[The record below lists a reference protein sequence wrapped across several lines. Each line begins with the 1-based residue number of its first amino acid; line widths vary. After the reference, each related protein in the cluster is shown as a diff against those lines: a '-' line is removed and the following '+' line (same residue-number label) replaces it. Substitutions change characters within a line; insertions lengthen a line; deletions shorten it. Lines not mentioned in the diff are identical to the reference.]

1 MQTAMEEVIERS
13 VIANRL
19 DTIAKEMSYALEKSS
34 RSPIF
39 AEACDFACGI
49 CNSRGELVSQI
60 NGIPILAAAGTF
72 SVQEVIAK
80 YHEQI
85 QEGDVFIINDPYQ
98 GGNHL
103 PDIGIITPLIVKGE
117 VLFYCVSRAHH
128 GDIGGSVAGSYNAK
142 ATEIFQE
149 GLRIPPIKLMSKG
162 QMINEVMDLITRN
175 VRNPQML
182 QNDLWSQIGA
192 NNIGIARLQE
202 LLQQYSATG
211 IKKTLAYLLEHGEK
225 MARLAIKAL
234 PDGEYSGEEW
244 VDDDGFQTHPIKIK
258 VTVKVRNEE
267 MTLDFSGTDS
277 QVKGFV
283 NSAVVTSTSAAWIG
297 ALWALGPDIPRNS
310 GAFRA
315 IKVYLPK
322 GSLVNPEDPAPVTLS
337 TLTPASEIISAI
349 FQALDSAAAERLP
362 AGFGR
367 YCGPSFYGLDP
378 RNQEFYV
385 GFAFCALGSGGGI
398 SGRDG
403 YPYMAPLSNYGGV
416 RAPNIEANEI
426 QYPHLTLCHEIVMDS
441 AGAGKWR
448 GGPGVCYS
456 LEFYGNPTNIVMFGD
471 GMKIPPFGAHSGR
484 PGSLN
489 HSKLTRA
496 GEAALLLGSKEDARS
511 LPPGSVL
518 TMISSGGGGW
528 GDPYQREAE
537 KVWRDVR
544 DGYISVA
551 RAREDYGVAL
561 KNDGV
566 DQEKT
571 QKLRSQA
578 LGQPQIGKINGT

>member
-1 MQTAMEEVIERS
+1 MKATVDEVIERS

-19 DTIAKEMSYALEKSS
+19 DTITKEMGYALERSS

-49 CNSRGELVSQI
+49 CNGKGELVSQI

-72 SVQEVIAK
+72 SVQEVIKK
-80 YHEQI
+80 YHEEI
-85 QEGDVFIINDPYQ
+85 QEGDVFILNDPYQ

-103 PDIGIITPLIVKGE
+103 PDIGIITPLIVEGE

-149 GLRIPPIKLMSKG
+149 GLRIPPIKLVSG
-162 QMINEVMDLITRN
+162 GRVINDVMDLILRN

-192 NNIGIARLQE
+192 NNIGIARLKE
-202 LLQQYSATG
+202 LLHQYSSAR
-211 IKKTLAYLLEHGEK
+211 IKETVDYLLNHAEK
-225 MARLAIKAL
+225 LTRLAIKTI
-234 PDGEYSGEEW
+234 PDGEYSGQEW
-244 VDDDGFQTHPIKIK
+244 VDDDGFQAHPIKVN
-258 VTVKVRNEE
+258 VTVKVSDEE

-283 NSAVVTSTSAAWIG
+283 NSALVTSTSAAWIG
-297 ALWALGPDIPRNS
+297 ALWALGAHIPRNS

-315 IKVYLPK
+315 IKVCLPK
-322 GSLVNPEDPAPVTLS
+322 GSLLNPEDPAPVTLS

-349 FQALDSAAAERLP
+349 FQALDPVVGERLP

-367 YCGPSFYGLDP
+367 YCGPSFYGIDP

-398 SGRDG
+398 AGRDG

-426 QYPHLTLCHEIVMDS
+426 QYPHLTLCHEMEMDS
-441 AGAGKWR
+441 AGSGLWR
-448 GGPGVCYS
+448 GGPGIRYS
-456 LEFYGNPTNIVMFGD
+456 LKFYGEPTNIVMFGD
-471 GMKIPPFGAHSGR
+471 GMKIPPFGSSSGK

-489 HSKLTRA
+489 RAELTTEDEQIFCLA
-496 GEAALLLGSKEDARS
+496 SKESPRS
-511 LPPGSVL
+511 LPTGTVL
-518 TMISSGGGGW
+518 TVISSGGGGW
-528 GDPYQREAE
+528 GDPYRRDPERVGQ
-537 KVWRDVR
+537 DVR
-544 DGYISVA
+544 DGFISLVKA
-551 RAREDYGVAL
+551 RTDYGVVL
-561 KNDGV
+561 TKEGI
-566 DQEKT
+566 DQEETK
-571 QKLRSQA
+571 KLRE
-578 LGQPQIGKINGT
+578 LGK

>member
-1 MQTAMEEVIERS
+1 MKATVDEVIERA

-19 DTIAKEMSYALEKSS
+19 DTITKEMGYALERSS

-49 CNSRGELVSQI
+49 CNGEGDLVSQI

-72 SVQEVIAK
+72 SVKEVILK
-80 YHEQI
+80 YQDQI
-85 QEGDVFIINDPYQ
+85 KEGDVFILNDPYQ

-103 PDIGIITPLIVKGE
+103 PDIGIITPLIVEGE
-117 VLFYCVSRAHH
+117 VIFYCVSRAHH

-149 GLRIPPIKLMSKG
+149 GLRIPPIKLVRGG
-162 QMINEVMDLITRN
+162 QIIHEVMDLITCN

-192 NNIGIARLQE
+192 NKIGIARLKE
-202 LLQQYSATG
+202 LCHQYSSTR
-211 IKKTLAYLLEHGEK
+211 IKETVLYLLDHAEK
-225 MARLAIKAL
+225 LTRLAIKSI
-234 PDGEYSGEEW
+234 PDGEYTGEEW
-244 VDDDGFQTHPIKIK
+244 VDDDGFQAHPIKLK
-258 VTVKVRNEE
+258 VNVKVRGEE
-267 MTLDFSGTDS
+267 MMLDFTGTDP

-283 NSAVVTSTSAAWIG
+283 NSALVTSTSAAWIG
-297 ALWALGPDIPRNS
+297 ALWALGAHIPRNS

-315 IKVYLPK
+315 LEVCLPK
-322 GSLVNPEDPAPVTLS
+322 GSLLNPEDPAPVTLS

-349 FQALDSAAAERLP
+349 FKALDRVACERLP

-426 QYPHLTLCHEIVMDS
+426 QYPHLTLCHEMEMDS
-441 AGAGKWR
+441 AGPGRWR
-448 GGPGVCYS
+448 GGPGIRYS
-456 LEFYGNPTNIVMFGD
+456 LKFYGDPTNIVMFGD
-471 GMKIPPFGAHSGR
+471 GMKIPPFGASSGKQ
-484 PGSLN
+484 GSLN
-489 HSKLTRA
+489 RA
-496 GEAALLLGSKEDARS
+496 ELITEDAHTYALSSKESVRS
-511 LPPGSVL
+511 LPKGTVL
-518 TMISSGGGGW
+518 TTISSGGGGW
-528 GDPYQREAE
+528 GDPRQRDPER
-537 KVWRDVR
+537 VWQDVQN
-544 DGYISVA
+544 GFVSLAKA
-551 RAREDYGVAL
+551 RTDYGVVL
-561 KNDGV
+561 TTEGV

-571 QKLRSQA
+571 KKLREVVSS
-578 LGQPQIGKINGT
+578 

>member
-1 MQTAMEEVIERS
+1 MNAKLDEVIERA

-19 DTIAKEMSYALEKSS
+19 DTITKEMGYALERSS

-49 CNSRGELVSQI
+49 CNGDGDLVSQI

-72 SVQEVIAK
+72 SIKEVIRK
-80 YHEQI
+80 YSGQVE
-85 QEGDVFIINDPYQ
+85 EGDVFIINDPYQ

-103 PDIGIITPLIVKGE
+103 PDIGIITPLVVEGK

-149 GLRIPPIKLMSKG
+149 GLRIPPIKLVSKG
-162 QMINEVMDLITRN
+162 QVFNEVMDLITQN
-175 VRNPQML
+175 VRNPHML
-182 QNDLWSQIGA
+182 QNDLWAQIGA
-192 NNIGIARLQE
+192 NKIGVVRLRE
-202 LLQQYSATG
+202 LLYNYSPTR
-211 IKKTLAYLLEHGEK
+211 IKGAVGYLLDHAE
-225 MARLAIKAL
+225 RLTRQAIRGM
-234 PDGEYSGEEW
+234 PDGDYTGVEW
-244 VDDDGFQTHPIKIK
+244 VDDDGFQTNPIKIK
-258 VTVKVRNEE
+258 VTVKIKGEE
-267 MTLDFSGTDS
+267 MMLDFEGTDP

-283 NSAVVTSTSAAWIG
+283 NSALVTSTTAAWIG

-315 IKVYLPK
+315 IKVLLPK
-322 GSLVNPEDPAPVTLS
+322 GSLVNPHEPAPVTLS

-349 FQALDSAAAERLP
+349 FQALDSVAGERLP

-367 YCGPSFYGLDP
+367 YCGPSFYGIDP

-398 SGRDG
+398 AGRDG

-426 QYPHLTLCHEIVMDS
+426 QYPHLTLCHEIEMDS
-441 AGAGKWR
+441 AGAGMWR
-448 GGPGVCYS
+448 GGPGIRYS
-456 LEFYGNPTNIVMFGD
+456 IQFNGEPTNIVMFGD
-471 GMKIPPFGAHSGR
+471 GMKVPPFGTASGQ

-489 HSKLTRA
+489 RVELATVD
-496 GEAALLLGSKEDARS
+496 GEKISLASKESARL
-511 LPPGSVL
+511 LPKGTVL
-518 TMISSGGGGW
+518 TVVSSGGGGW
-528 GDPYQREAE
+528 GDPWRRATES
-537 KVWRDVR
+537 VWQDFLNGV
-544 DGYISVA
+544 ISA
-551 RAREDYGVAL
+551 SKAKQDYGVAL
-561 KNDGV
+561 SKEGV
-566 DQEKT
+566 DWAATDE
-571 QKLRSQA
+571 LR
-578 LGQPQIGKINGT
+578 LMGYRM

>member
-1 MQTAMEEVIERS
+1 MDVKMNAKMDEVIEHA

-19 DTIAKEMSYALEKSS
+19 DTITKEMGYALERSS

-49 CNSRGELVSQI
+49 CNGEGDLVSQI

-72 SVQEVIAK
+72 SVKEVIKK
-80 YHEQI
+80 YEEQI
-85 QEGDVFIINDPYQ
+85 EEGDVFIINDPYQ

-103 PDIGIITPLIVKGE
+103 PDIGIITPLICEGE

-162 QMINEVMDLITRN
+162 KVINEVMDLITRN

-182 QNDLWSQIGA
+182 QNDLWAQMGA
-192 NNIGIARLQE
+192 NNIGVVRLRE
-202 LLQQYSATG
+202 LLHNYSPDR
-211 IKKTLAYLLEHGEK
+211 IKGTMVYLLDHAEK
-225 MARLAIKAL
+225 LTRLAIKGL
-234 PDGEYSGEEW
+234 PDGDYVAEEW
-244 VDDDGFQTHPIKIK
+244 VDDDGFQANPIKIK
-258 VTVKVRNEE
+258 VTVKIRAEE
-267 MTLDFSGTDS
+267 MTLDFEGTDP

-283 NSAVVTSTSAAWIG
+283 NTALVTSTTAAWIG

-315 IKVYLPK
+315 IKVNMPK
-322 GSLVNPEDPAPVTLS
+322 GSLVNPYDPAPVTLS

-349 FQALDSAAAERLP
+349 FQAMDTVAGDRLP

-367 YCGPSFYGLDP
+367 YCGPSFYGIDP

-385 GFAFCALGSGGGI
+385 GFAFCALGSGGGV

-416 RAPNIEANEI
+416 RAPNIETNEI
-426 QYPHLTLCHEIVMDS
+426 QYPHLTLCHEMEIDS
-441 AGAGKWR
+441 AGAGMWR
-448 GGPGVCYS
+448 GGPGIRYS
-456 LEFYGNPTNIVMFGD
+456 LKFYGEPTNIVMFGD
-471 GMKIPPFGAHSGR
+471 GMKIPPFGSASGK

-489 HSKLTRA
+489 RAELILEDGEKLTM
-496 GEAALLLGSKEDARS
+496 ESKESARS
-511 LPPGSVL
+511 LPKGTVL
-518 TMISSGGGGW
+518 TVISSGGGGW
-528 GDPYQREAE
+528 GDPWQRDPER
-537 KVWRDVR
+537 VWQDVLN
-544 DGYISVA
+544 GVISRTKA
-551 RAREDYGVAL
+551 RKDYGVAL
-561 KNDGV
+561 LEEGV
-566 DQEKT
+566 NWIAT
-571 QKLRSQA
+571 TKLRLMKKS
-578 LGQPQIGKINGT
+578 I

>member
-1 MQTAMEEVIERS
+1 MNAKVDEVIERS

-19 DTIAKEMSYALEKSS
+19 DTITKEMGYALEKSS

-49 CNSRGELVSQI
+49 CNGKGELISQI

-72 SVQEVIAK
+72 SVQEVINK
-80 YHEQI
+80 YRGQI
-85 QEGDVFIINDPYQ
+85 QEGDVFIVNDPYQ

-103 PDIGIITPLIVKGE
+103 PDIGIITPLIEKGE

-149 GLRIPPIKLMSKG
+149 GLRIPPIKLLSEG
-162 QMINEVMDLITRN
+162 RIIPEVQDLILRN

-192 NNIGIARLQE
+192 NRIGIARLQE
-202 LLQQYSATG
+202 LLQSYSPAR
-211 IKKTLAYLLEHGEK
+211 IKETVEYLLDHSEK
-225 MARLAIKAL
+225 LTRLAIKQI

-244 VDDDGFQTHPIKIK
+244 VDDDGFQVGSIKIN
-258 VTVKVRNEE
+258 VTVKVKDEE

-283 NSAVVTSTSAAWIG
+283 NSALVTSTSAAWIG
-297 ALWALGPDIPRNS
+297 ALWALGAHIPRNG

-315 IKVYLPK
+315 IKVCLPK
-322 GSLVNPEDPAPVTLS
+322 GSLLNPNDPAPVTLS

-349 FQALDSAAAERLP
+349 FQALDPAASERLP

-367 YCGPSFYGLDP
+367 YCGPSFYGIDP

-385 GFAFCALGSGGGI
+385 GFAFCALGSGGGLKD
-398 SGRDG
+398 RDG

-426 QYPHLTLCHEIVMDS
+426 QYPHLTLCHEMEIDTSGSGM
-441 AGAGKWR
+441 WR
-448 GGPGVCYS
+448 GGPGIRYS
-456 LEFYGNPTNIVMFGD
+456 LKFYGDQTNIVMFGD
-471 GMKIPPFGAHSGR
+471 GMKIPPFGSSSGK

-489 HSKLTRA
+489 HAELTIKDERTIN
-496 GEAALLLGSKEDARS
+496 LTSKEDTRS
-511 LPPGSVL
+511 VPNGAVL
-518 TMISSGGGGW
+518 TLISSGGGGW
-528 GDPYQREAE
+528 GDPYQRDPAM
-537 KVWRDVR
+537 VLQDVR
-544 DGYISVA
+544 DGLISLAKA
-551 RAREDYGVAL
+551 RQDYGVVIT
-561 KNDGV
+561 KEGIDRE
-566 DQEKT
+566 QTK
-571 QKLRSQA
+571 KLRKGLS
-578 LGQPQIGKINGT
+578 

>member
-1 MQTAMEEVIERS
+1 MKATMEEVIEHS

-49 CNSRGELVSQI
+49 CNGKGELVSQI

-72 SVQEVIAK
+72 SVQEVIRK
-80 YHEQI
+80 YSKQV
-85 QEGDVFIINDPYQ
+85 QEGDVFILNDPYQ

-103 PDIGIITPLIVKGE
+103 PDIGIITPLIVDGE
-117 VLFYCVSRAHH
+117 ILFYCVSRAHH

-149 GLRIPPIKLMSKG
+149 GLRIPPIKLVSRG
-162 QMINEVMDLITRN
+162 QIVNEVMDLIIHN
-175 VRNPQML
+175 VRNPEML

-192 NNIGIARLQE
+192 NNIGIARLRE
-202 LLQQYSATG
+202 LLHQYSLSHVKETVE
-211 IKKTLAYLLEHGEK
+211 YLLDHAENLT
-225 MARLAIKAL
+225 RLAIKTI

-244 VDDDGFQTHPIKIK
+244 VDDDGFQTHPIKIN
-258 VTVKVRNEE
+258 VKVKVSHEE

-283 NSAVVTSTSAAWIG
+283 NSGVVTSTSAAWIG
-297 ALWALGPDIPRNS
+297 ALWALGSHIPRNS

-322 GSLVNPEDPAPVTLS
+322 GSLLNPEDPAPVTLS

-349 FQALDSAAAERLP
+349 FQALDSVACEPLS

-378 RNQEFYV
+378 RNQDFYV
-385 GFAFCALGSGGGI
+385 GFAFCALGSGGGTA
-398 SGRDG
+398 SRDG

-416 RAPNIEANEI
+416 RAPNIETNEI
-426 QYPHLTLCHEIVMDS
+426 QYPHLTLCHEMETDS
-441 AGAGKWR
+441 AGSGMWR
-448 GGPGVCYS
+448 GGPGIRYS
-456 LEFYGNPTNIVMFGD
+456 LKFYGDPTNIVMFGD
-471 GMKIPPFGAHSGR
+471 GMKIPPFGSSSGK

-489 HSKLTRA
+489 HSELTIE
-496 GEAALLLGSKEDARS
+496 GEQTQLLSSKESARS
-511 LPPGSVL
+511 LPQGTVL
-518 TMISSGGGGW
+518 TVISSGGGGW
-528 GDPYQREAE
+528 GDPHQREPE
-537 KVWRDVR
+537 RVWRDVR
-544 DGYISVA
+544 DGYISLAKA
-551 RAREDYGVAL
+551 RQDYGVAL
-561 KNDGV
+561 TKEGI
-566 DQEKT
+566 DQEETK
-571 QKLRSQA
+571 KLRSNVQ
-578 LGQPQIGKINGT
+578 

>member
-1 MQTAMEEVIERS
+1 MNATVDEVIERA

-19 DTIAKEMSYALEKSS
+19 DTITKEMGYALERSS

-49 CNSRGELVSQI
+49 CNGEGDLVSQI

-72 SVQEVIAK
+72 SVKEIIKK
-80 YHEQI
+80 YQGQI
-85 QEGDVFIINDPYQ
+85 QAGDVFILNDPYQ

-103 PDIGIITPLIVKGE
+103 PDIGIITPLLVDGE

-149 GLRIPPIKLMSKG
+149 GLRIPPVKLVSGG
-162 QMINEVMDLITRN
+162 QLINEVMDLIIRN

-202 LLQQYSATG
+202 LLQRYSSVR
-211 IKKTLAYLLEHGEK
+211 IKETVENLLDHAEK
-225 MARLAIKAL
+225 LTRLAIKEI
-234 PDGEYSGEEW
+234 PDGEYIGEEW
-244 VDDDGFQTHPIKIK
+244 VDDDGFQTNPIKLK
-258 VTVKVRNEE
+258 VTVKVSDEE
-267 MTLDFSGTDS
+267 MTLDFSGTDP

-283 NSAVVTSTSAAWIG
+283 NSAIVTSTTAAWIG
-297 ALWALGPDIPRNS
+297 ALWALGAHIPRNS

-315 IKVYLPK
+315 IKVDLPK
-322 GSLVNPEDPAPVTLS
+322 GCLLNPEDPAPVTLS

-349 FQALDSAAAERLP
+349 FQALDPVTNGRLP

-367 YCGPSFYGLDP
+367 YCGPSFYGIDP

-398 SGRDG
+398 AGRDG

-426 QYPHLTLCHEIVMDS
+426 QYPHLTLCHEMEMDT
-441 AGAGKWR
+441 AGSGMWR
-448 GGPGVCYS
+448 GGPGIRYS
-456 LEFYGNPTNIVMFGD
+456 LEFYGDPTNIVMFGD
-471 GMKIPPFGAHSGR
+471 GMKIPPFGSSSGR

-489 HSKLTRA
+489 RAELTTEDGQTLCLA
-496 GEAALLLGSKEDARS
+496 SKESSRS
-511 LPPGSVL
+511 LSKGTVL
-518 TMISSGGGGW
+518 TVVSSGGGGW
-528 GDPYQREAE
+528 GDPHQRDPE
-537 KVWRDVR
+537 KVRQDVR
-544 DGYISVA
+544 DGYISIDKA
-551 RAREDYGVAL
+551 RQDYGVVFGAE
-561 KNDGV
+561 G
-566 DQEKT
+566 
-571 QKLRSQA
+571 
-578 LGQPQIGKINGT
+578 

>member
-1 MQTAMEEVIERS
+1 MNATVDEVIERS

-19 DTIAKEMSYALEKSS
+19 DTITKEMGYALERSS

-49 CNSRGELVSQI
+49 CNGKGELVSQI

-72 SVQEVIAK
+72 SVQEVMKK
-80 YHEQI
+80 YHEQV
-85 QEGDVFIINDPYQ
+85 QEGDVFILNDPYQ

-103 PDIGIITPLIVKGE
+103 PDIGIITPLIVDGE

-149 GLRIPPIKLMSKG
+149 GLRIPPTRLVSG
-162 QMINEVMDLITRN
+162 GRVINEVMDLILRN

-192 NNIGIARLQE
+192 NNIGIARLKE
-202 LLQQYSATG
+202 LLHHYSSAR
-211 IKKTLAYLLEHGEK
+211 IKETVEYLLDHAEK
-225 MARLAIKAL
+225 LTRLAIKKI
-234 PDGEYSGEEW
+234 PDGVYTGEEW
-244 VDDDGFQTHPIKIK
+244 VDDDGFQTHPIKLNVI
-258 VTVKVRNEE
+258 VKVKDEE

-283 NSAVVTSTSAAWIG
+283 NSALVTSTSAAWIG
-297 ALWALGPDIPRNS
+297 ALWALGAHIPRNS

-315 IKVYLPK
+315 IKVELPK
-322 GSLVNPEDPAPVTLS
+322 GSLLNPEDPAPVTLS

-349 FQALDSAAAERLP
+349 FQALDPVAGERLP

-385 GFAFCALGSGGGI
+385 GFAFCALGSGGGTA
-398 SGRDG
+398 GRDG

-426 QYPHLTLCHEIVMDS
+426 QYPHLTLCHEMEMDS
-441 AGAGKWR
+441 AGSGMWR
-448 GGPGVCYS
+448 GGPGIRYS
-456 LEFYGNPTNIVMFGD
+456 LKFYGDPTHIVMFGD
-471 GMKIPPFGAHSGR
+471 GMKIPPFGSSSGR

-489 HSKLTRA
+489 RAELTIE
-496 GEAALLLGSKEDARS
+496 GEQSIVLASKESDRL
-511 LPPGSVL
+511 LPKGTVL
-518 TMISSGGGGW
+518 TIISSGGGGW
-528 GDPYQREAE
+528 GDPYKRDPER
-537 KVWRDVR
+537 VWQDVR
-544 DGYISVA
+544 DGLISIDKA
-551 RAREDYGVAL
+551 RQDYGIVFTNKAR
-561 KNDGV
+561 
-566 DQEKT
+566 T
-571 QKLRSQA
+571 FF
-578 LGQPQIGKINGT
+578 

>member
-1 MQTAMEEVIERS
+1 MKTKMDQIIERA

-19 DTIAKEMSYALEKSS
+19 DTISKEMGYALERSS

-49 CNSRGELVSQI
+49 CNGDGDLVSQI

-72 SVQEVIAK
+72 SVQEVIKK
-80 YHEQI
+80 YSERVE
-85 QEGDVFIINDPYQ
+85 EGDVFILNDPYQ

-103 PDIGIITPLIVKGE
+103 PDIGIITPLVVDGE

-149 GLRIPPIKLMSKG
+149 GLRIPPIKLVSRG
-162 QMINEVMDLITRN
+162 QVIHEVMDLITRN

-182 QNDLWSQIGA
+182 QNDLWAQIGA
-192 NNIGIARLQE
+192 NNIGVARLKE
-202 LLQQYSATG
+202 LLNNYSPAG
-211 IKKTLAYLLEHGEK
+211 IKATVGYLLDHAE
-225 MARLAIKAL
+225 MLTRRAITEM
-234 PDGEYSGEEW
+234 PDGDYIGEEW
-244 VDDDGFQTHPIKIK
+244 VDDDGFQANPIKIK
-258 VTVKVRNEE
+258 VTVKVLGEE
-267 MTLDFSGTDS
+267 MTLDFEGTDS
-277 QVKGFV
+277 QVLGFV
-283 NSAVVTSTSAAWIG
+283 NSALVTSTTAAWIG
-297 ALWALGPDIPRNS
+297 ALWALGSDIPRNS

-315 IKVYLPK
+315 IKVCLPK
-322 GSLVNPEDPAPVTLS
+322 GSLVNPYDPAPVTLS

-349 FQALDSAAAERLP
+349 FQALDPVAEGRLP

-367 YCGPSFYGLDP
+367 YCGPSFYGVDP

-426 QYPHLTLCHEIVMDS
+426 QYPHLTLCHEMETDS

-448 GGPGVCYS
+448 GGPGIRYS
-456 LEFYGNPTNIVMFGD
+456 LEFKGNPTNIVMFGD
-471 GMKIPPFGAHSGR
+471 GMKIPPFGLSLGKM
-484 PGSLN
+484 GSLN
-489 HSKLTRA
+489 QAILTTEDGKMIKLA
-496 GEAALLLGSKEDARS
+496 SKESGRS
-511 LPPGSVL
+511 LPEGTIL
-518 TMISSGGGGW
+518 TVISSGGGGW
-528 GDPYQREAE
+528 GDPWQRDPV
-537 KVWRDVR
+537 KVWQDVLN
-544 DGYISVA
+544 GVISRVKA
-551 RAREDYGVAL
+551 EQDYGVVL
-561 KNDGV
+561 LEEGV
-566 DQEKT
+566 DWAATTE
-571 QKLRSQA
+571 LRSVKL
-578 LGQPQIGKINGT
+578 LGSIN